1 MLLSIKAAAMR
12 CVVLAVLVML
22 AGVVDAGTVSPRRL
36 LEVADIASPVL
47 SPDGTQVAFRVEQ
60 ASVDRNVYESTWYVQ
75 DLDGPSLPH
84 AVGEGGTPLRDYSGV
99 SLPPI
104 AVWSPDGRWIFYR
117 AFLNGQVGVWR
128 AAADGSGAESIT
140 RDAADV
146 RSFLLSANGKD
157 LEYSV
162 GATRE
167 KVAEAEQ
174 AEYDQGIRIDE
185 TVPVGQVL
193 FRSGFVGGRLAT
205 QRLMG
210 GDIERGQLLAEVP
223 VRWKR
228 VNLITGATQSLENAP
243 ALPPN
248 SDIAGNLKPWKVARD
263 AQSGRVA
270 LLRRFGTLEGL
281 RDEPEVELSMLLHRK
296 SRQPVICSDP
306 LCVGKA
312 ISDIQWRSGTD
323 EVVFTVTDP
332 AQGLAQS
339 LFRWNVD
346 TGVVRPVTYARGVL
360 GGGGRYDP
368 GECGL
373 ASSALVCVAA
383 EADSPPRLE
392 RVDLETGKRTLL
404 FEPNAALGR
413 DMATA
418 TPARLLRWK
427 DANGQEF
434 TGQFFAASGTQGA
447 PAPLFVS
454 YYSCPGFVRGG
465 LGDEW
470 PMATLAED
478 GIAALCINHAPVRLD
493 AVERYDQGLSAVAS
507 AVDLL
512 ASTGEIDRAK
522 VGMGGL
528 SFGTETTLWTA
539 MYSDLLAA
547 ASVSSSSIST
557 SYYQLKSLAGNSFR
571 TRLREYWQL
580 GAPDET
586 SERWHTISPAFN
598 LDKIKVPI
606 LMQLPEQE
614 YIHALDYTI
623 PLLRQHRADL
633 YVFPD
638 EPHLKFQPRHKL
650 AVYERNVDWF
660 RFWLQGV
667 EDPAYSKST
676 QYAHWRKIRARSTA
690 GSTPGL

>member
-1 MLLSIKAAAMR
+1 MMFSLKAAAAR
-12 CVVLAVLVML
+12 GIALAVCIL
-22 AGVVDAGTVSPRRL
+22 AARIGYTETVSPRRL

-47 SPDGTQVAFRVEQ
+47 SPDGTQVAFRVER
-60 ASVDRNVYESTWYVQ
+60 ASADRDVYESTWYVQ
-75 DLDGPSLPH
+75 RLDGESLPH
-84 AVGEGGTPLRDYSGV
+84 SVGDGGTPLRDFSGV
-99 SLPPI
+99 SLPPTV
-104 AVWSPDGRWIFYR
+104 VWSPDGREIFYR
-117 AFLNGQVGVWR
+117 AMLNGRIEVWC
-128 AAADGSGAESIT
+128 AAADGSGTRPIT
-140 RDAADV
+140 QDASDV
-146 RSFLLSANGKD
+146 RSFFLSRDGSSI
-157 LEYSV
+157 EYSI
-162 GATRE
+162 GAARE
-167 KVAEAEQ
+167 EVVEAEQ
-174 AEYDQGIRIDE
+174 AEYDRGIRIDD

-193 FRSGFVGGRLAT
+193 FRSGYVGGRLAT
-205 QRLMG
+205 QRLSG
-210 GDIERGQLLAEVP
+210 GDLERGPLLAQVP
-223 VRWKR
+223 LRWKR
-228 VNLITGATQSLENAP
+228 V
-243 ALPPN
+243 
-248 SDIAGNLKPWKVARD
+248 DIATGVTQPLGTAPTLPEEAAAAIAEDLHAWKVALD
-263 AQSGRVA
+263 AHGGRVA
-270 LLRRFGTLEGL
+270 LLKRFGRRAGL
-281 RDEPEVELSMLLHRK
+281 RDDSKVELVMVPSGRK
-296 SRQPVICSDP
+296 QRPITCTND
-306 LCVGKA
+306 LCVGKT
-312 ISDIQWRSGTD
+312 ISGIQWRPGTD

-346 TGVVRPVTYARGVL
+346 TGAVHPVTSARGVL
-360 GGGGRYDP
+360 GGGGRYDQ

-373 ASSALVCVAA
+373 SSSALVCVAA

-392 RVDLETGKRTLL
+392 RIDLDTGERTRL
-404 FEPNAALGR
+404 FEPNAALAQ
-413 DMATA
+413 DMARL
-418 TPARLLRWK
+418 TPARLLRWT
-427 DANGQEF
+427 DASGQVF
-434 TGQFFAASGTQGA
+434 SGQFFAARRAQDR

-470 PMATLAED
+470 PMATFAED

-507 AVDLL
+507 AVAFL
-512 ASTGEIDRAK
+512 ASTGEIDRTK

-547 ASVSSSSIST
+547 ASVSSSPISPN
-557 SYYQLKSLAGNSFR
+557 YYLLMSLAGDSFR

-586 SERWHTISPAFN
+586 PQRWHVISPAFN
-598 LDKIKVPI
+598 LDRIKAPI

-614 YIHALDYTI
+614 YIHALDYAI

-650 AVYERNVDWF
+650 AIYERNVDWF

-667 EDPAYSKST
+667 EDPAHAKSE
-676 QYAHWRKIRARSTA
+676 QYAHWRAIKTRTTGAS
-690 GSTPGL
+690 PP